1 MNLSEISIQDLKAL
15 LEKIPAEI
23 KRREKDEKQRV
34 RQELEA
40 IAAKAGFTLGDL
52 LGDAGTKDKKTSSV
66 AVKYRHPDNVT
77 LAWTGRGRQPRW
89 VADFVAAGGTLE
101 QLQVTGSL

>member
-1 MNLSEISIQDLKAL
+1 MNLSEISIHDLKAL
-15 LEKIPAEI
+15 LVQIPAEI

-40 IAAKAGFTLGDL
+40 IAAKSGFTLSDL
-52 LGDAGTKDKKTSSV
+52 LADGGVKTKKTSTV
-66 AVKYRHPDNVT
+66 AVKYRHPEDSG

-89 VADFVAAGGTLE
+89 VVDFVAAGGALE
-101 QLQVTGSL
+101 QLLVS